1 MALAISDTSPRV
13 QYTAT
18 GGQTTFTVPFEF
30 FADGDLTVIKTA
42 ASNGADTTLTL
53 TASPSSATQYSVTG
67 AGVSG
72 GGTKTLSAEL
82 TQLKFF
88 IDSGAFDAGS
98 VNIHYWA

>member
-72 GGTKTLSAEL
+72 G
-82 TQLKFF
+82 
-88 IDSGAFDAGS
+88 
-98 VNIHYWA
+98 